1 MFKKI
6 VLLFSLYLWVS
17 ANLLAQSKTL
27 NPSFRPLI
35 SFEEIFKLASKQN
48 KPIFFEAFLPTCSHC
63 IAYDKTFRDPIL
75 KSFLANTFLAYQ
87 LDLSQKENVLFL
99 RKNKVYVPSTPSFII
114 FSPEGKV
121 MQIEPVGDEGNSVVG
136 IKKSL
141 SNAIDTEKNAQ
152 SLLGKYNHGDRNF
165 DNMLSVALFTR
176 FSMDTVKNMEVVN
189 VIASSLPKDKYRDE
203 ISFLLMQ
210 RVMLDDDNPLFQYF
224 INNLPQYKAKFD
236 SMLVN
241 QTAENILMSSLF
253 CSRARNYS
261 PAKITQIKNGLKLLG
276 IPAAQIALRC
286 IVLEVLIDLDHG
298 SVGSAADKIN
308 SYYEGKLIPEK
319 EKDFWCK
326 QLKSKLTSVEPCPLK

>member
-6 VLLFSLYLWVS
+6 TFVLSFFIGIS
-17 ANLLAQSKTL
+17 APLMSQTKIS

-35 SFEEIFKLASKQN
+35 SFEEIFKLAIKQN

-63 IAYDKTFRDPIL
+63 IAYDKTFRDPTI
-75 KSFLANTFLAYQ
+75 KTFLATNFLAYQ
-87 LDLSQKENVLFL
+87 LDLSQRENGLFL
-99 RKNKVYVPSTPSFII
+99 RKNKVYVPSTPSFIV

-121 MQIEPVGDEGNSVVG
+121 IQIEPVGDETNSVAG

-141 SNAIDTEKNAQ
+141 SNAINPEKNPRN
-152 SLLGKYNHGDRNF
+152 LLAKYDQGDRNV

-176 FSMDTVKNMEVVN
+176 FTMDTVKNMDIVN
-189 VIASSLPKDKYRDE
+189 VITNALPKEKYKDE

-210 RVMLDDDNPLFQYF
+210 RVMLDDDNPLFQFF
-224 INNLPQYKAKFD
+224 INNLSEYKSKYD

-241 QTAENILMSSLF
+241 QTAENVLMSSLF
-253 CSRARNYS
+253 CSRARNYN
-261 PAKITQIKNGLKLLG
+261 PAKIAQIKNGLKLLG
-276 IPAAQIALRC
+276 IPPAQIALRC

-298 SVGSAADKIN
+298 SVGAAADKIKA
-308 SYYEGKLIPEK
+308 YYDSKPIPEK

-326 QLKSKLTSVEPCPLK
+326 QLKRKLTSVEPCPLT